1 MATMKTLLCTTAA
14 IFMIGTA
21 NADHNHYQPQT
32 ENPVTYSHNVENILI
47 SILQGNQLN
56 LNMLPSVRIGN
67 SNITFFEES
76 DPYWQNNNQNCVYK
90 KPSPGSQFT
99 LRQCY

>member
-47 SILQGNQLN
+47 SILQGNQL
-56 LNMLPSVRIGN
+56 
-67 SNITFFEES
+67 
-76 DPYWQNNNQNCVYK
+76 
-90 KPSPGSQFT
+90 
-99 LRQCY
+99 